1 MFKTEF
7 ERLCT
12 ERKTSPTAVCL
23 AIGLS
28 NSAYTQWT
36 YTSVPRKTTLMKIE
50 RHLSLPDKYFE
61 SFLRET
67 KKESTVIPND
77 ALNPQIHKIIRL
89 LETTNIPDDVIDFI
103 YNALENYKR

>member
-36 YTSVPRKTTLMKIE
+36 DTSVPRKTTLMKIE
-50 RHLSLPDKYFE
+50 KHLSLPDKYFE
-61 SFLRET
+61 SFLKKT
-67 KKESTVIPND
+67 KKEPTTLLYSGNERIDSIAKTI
-77 ALNPQIHKIIRL
+77 LNTDL
-89 LETTNIPDDVIDFI
+89 TDDDLKLIEFI
-103 YNALENYKR
+103 LDKYKK